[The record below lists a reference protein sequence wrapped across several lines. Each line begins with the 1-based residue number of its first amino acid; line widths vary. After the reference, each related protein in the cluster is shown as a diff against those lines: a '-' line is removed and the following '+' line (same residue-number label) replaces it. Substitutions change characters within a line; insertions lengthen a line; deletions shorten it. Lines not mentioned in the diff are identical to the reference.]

1 MTPGPKTTGRPLPAR
16 ARSSD
21 RIPPTPASARA
32 SSGLHQ
38 HHLGQLALTDT
49 RRGHEWKAVAAWT
62 VDEVVRSVAR
72 ERIEQWSAVLAQRA
86 GLEHLLHDRLAVLQH
101 AQVKRDRSRVD
112 AGYTGHIIRC
122 MSSTKDKPRT
132 YSEDE
137 IPAKFSEYGL
147 DEWYYEDKWIRRK
160 YNTDG
165 WPTTLM
171 AVNAVGYLCEAAGHH
186 ADLNVTWGKLWVKLA
201 THSAGGI
208 TDKDF
213 TLARK
218 IEDTILWRP
227 DADGPLD
234 GPMGKFVFSK
244 SRLNRLEPTERGLA
258 HSASRA
264 TS

>member
-1 MTPGPKTTGRPLPAR
+1 M
-16 ARSSD
+16 
-21 RIPPTPASARA
+21 
-32 SSGLHQ
+32 
-38 HHLGQLALTDT
+38 
-49 RRGHEWKAVAAWT
+49 RG
-62 VDEVVRSVAR
+62 
-72 ERIEQWSAVLAQRA
+72 
-86 GLEHLLHDRLAVLQH
+86 
-101 AQVKRDRSRVD
+101 
-112 AGYTGHIIRC
+112 
-122 MSSTKDKPRT
+122 MSSTKEKPRT

-147 DEWYYEDKWIRRK
+147 DGWYYEDKWIRRK

-227 DADGPLD
+227 EGESPLD

-244 SRLNRLEPTERGLA
+244 
-258 HSASRA
+258 
-264 TS
+264 